1 MRLMNRCSFST
12 RILLLA
18 GLLMAIPAFTAP
30 ANAAPTWAGK
40 FTLPYEVTWNKTV
53 LPAGE
58 YTVRV
63 NSKVAP
69 LFISSTQGNTRMF
82 TFTPIMADSMPG
94 GTNIL
99 VSAADGRHIVR
110 SLNAP
115 SLGVSFIFR
124 PLSRSEREEIAK
136 AGQLESLPLI
146 MTKK

>member
-12 RILLLA
+12 RILLLV
-18 GLLMAIPAFTAP
+18 GVLMAIPAFTAP
-30 ANAAPTWAGK
+30 ANAEPTWAGK

-63 NSKVAP
+63 NSKGAP

-82 TFTPIMADSMPG
+82 TFTPIVADSMPG

-99 VSAADGRHIVR
+99 VSAAGGRHIVR
-110 SLNAP
+110 LLNAP
-115 SLGVSFIFR
+115 SLGVSFIFG
-124 PLSRSEREEIAK
+124 PLSRAQREELAK
-136 AGQLESLPLI
+136 AGQLESIPLI